1 LKPITFN
8 HQKNSYMKKLRNA
21 LILAGGL
28 AVALFAKSAVAQSR
42 ADALGWKL
50 GAQAWTFNHFTL
62 AEALDKMDSCG
73 IQYVEAF
80 PGQVIGG
87 GIEGKFDYHM
97 SPSKQEEVKAL
108 FKKKHKVLQAFGV
121 VVPESAAEWRMLFD
135 FANRMGIQSIT
146 SEPKPEDL
154 DLISSLC
161 DQYQIKLAIHDHP
174 KPSRYW
180 NPGTVLEAIKGR
192 SKLMGACADIGHWVR
207 SGLDPVECIKKLDGH
222 IVSLHFKDL
231 NNKSADS
238 HDVVWGNGVCQMPKV
253 LETLKNQ
260 KFKGLF
266 SAEYEYNWDN
276 NVPEVKASAAFWR
289 TIVSNL

>member
-1 LKPITFN
+1 
-8 HQKNSYMKKLRNA
+8 MKKLRNA
-21 LILAGGL
+21 FLLAGGL
-28 AVALFAKSAVAQSR
+28 AVALFAQSAKGQAR

-50 GAQAWTFNHFTL
+50 GAQAWTFRNFTL

-97 SPSKQEEVKAL
+97 SPEKQEQVKGL
-108 FKKKHKVLQAFGV
+108 FKKKHKVLMAFGV
-121 VVPESAAEWRMLFD
+121 VVPGSEAEWRMLFD

-146 SEPKPEDL
+146 SEPQPEYL

-161 DQYQIKLAIHDHP
+161 DKNNIKLAIHDHP
-174 KPSRYW
+174 KPSHYW
-180 NPGTVLEAIKGR
+180 HPDSVLKAIQGR

-207 SGLDPVECIKKLDGH
+207 SGLDPVACLKQLNGH
-222 IVSLHFKDL
+222 IVSLHMKDL
-231 NNKSADS
+231 NDKSADS
-238 HDVVWGNGVCQMPKV
+238 HDVIWGNGVSQIPQV
-253 LETLKNQ
+253 LETLKAQ

-266 SAEYEYNWDN
+266 SVEYEYHWDTN
-276 NVPEVKASAAFWR
+276 TPEVKESAAFWKQM
-289 TIVSNL
+289 VSNL

>member
-1 LKPITFN
+1 
-8 HQKNSYMKKLRNA
+8 MKKLRNA
-21 LILAGGL
+21 WLLAGGL
-28 AVALFAKSAVAQSR
+28 AVALFAQSAKGQAR

-80 PGQVIGG
+80 PGQTIGG
-87 GIEGKFDYHM
+87 GIEGKMDYHM
-97 SPSKQEEVKAL
+97 SPDKQEQVKSL
-108 FKKKHKVLQAFGV
+108 IKKKHKVLVAFGV
-121 VVPESAAEWRMLFD
+121 VVPNSEAEWRMLFD

-146 SEPKPEDL
+146 SEPQPEYL

-161 DQYQIKLAIHDHP
+161 DRYNIKLAIHDHP
-174 KPSRYW
+174 KPSHYW
-180 NPGTVLEAIKGR
+180 HPDSVLNAIQGR

-207 SGLDPVECIKKLDGH
+207 SGLDPVECLKKLNGH

-231 NNKSADS
+231 NGKTEQS
-238 HDVVWGNGVCQMPKV
+238 HDVIWGNGVCKIPQV
-253 LETLKNQ
+253 LETLKAQ

-266 SAEYEYNWDN
+266 SAEYEYNWDY
-276 NVPEVKASAAFWR
+276 NVPEVKESAAYWR
-289 TIVSNL
+289 QMVSNL

>member
-1 LKPITFN
+1 
-8 HQKNSYMKKLRNA
+8 MKKLRNA
-21 LILAGGL
+21 LMLAGGL
-28 AVALFAKSAVAQSR
+28 AIALFASSANGQAR

-50 GAQAWTFNHFTL
+50 GAQAWTFNRFTL

-97 SPSKQEEVKAL
+97 SADKQEQVKSL
-108 FKKKHKVLQAFGV
+108 FKKKHKVLVAFGV
-121 VVPESAAEWRMLFD
+121 VVPDSEADWRVLFD

-146 SEPKPEDL
+146 SEPQAEYL

-161 DQYQIKLAIHDHP
+161 DKYNIKLAIHDHP
-174 KPSRYW
+174 KPSHYW
-180 NPGTVLEAIKGR
+180 HPDSVLAAIKGR

-207 SGLDPVECIKKLDGH
+207 SGLDPVECLRKLDGH

-231 NNKSADS
+231 NEKS
-238 HDVVWGNGVCQMPKV
+238 HDAHDVIWGTGVSQMGKV
-253 LETLKNQ
+253 MEVLKAQ

-266 SAEYEYNWDN
+266 SAEYEYHWDN
-276 NVPEVKASAAFWR
+276 NVPEVKASAAYWKQM
-289 TIVSNL
+289 VSNL

>member
-1 LKPITFN
+1 
-8 HQKNSYMKKLRNA
+8 MKKLRNA
-21 LILAGGL
+21 FLLAGGL
-28 AVALFAKSAVAQSR
+28 MLALFAKPSVAQSR

-73 IQYVEAF
+73 IMYVEAF
-80 PGQVIGG
+80 PGQTIGG
-87 GIEGKFDYHM
+87 GIEGKFEYTM
-97 SPSKQEEVKAL
+97 SPSQQEKVKAL
-108 FKKKHKVLQAFGV
+108 FKKKHKVLVGFGV
-121 VVPESAAEWRMLFD
+121 VVPQSEAEWRTLFD
-135 FANRMGIQSIT
+135 FANRMGIQVIT
-146 SEPKPEDL
+146 SEPQQEYL

-174 KPSRYW
+174 KPSMYW
-180 NPGTVLEAIKGR
+180 NPDLVLAAVKNR

-207 SGLDPVECIKKLDGH
+207 SGLDPIECIKKLDGR
-222 IVSLHFKDL
+222 INSLHFKDL
-231 NNKSADS
+231 NDKSPDS
-238 HDVVWGNGVCQMPKV
+238 HDVVWGNGVCQISKV

-266 SAEYEYNWDN
+266 SAEYEHNWDF
-276 NVPEVKASAAFWR
+276 NVPEVKASAAYWR

>member
-1 LKPITFN
+1 
-8 HQKNSYMKKLRNA
+8 M
-21 LILAGGL
+21 LAGGL
-28 AVALFAKSAVAQSR
+28 AVALFANSAAAQAR

-97 SPSKQEEVKAL
+97 SPAKQEEVKAL
-108 FKKKHKVLQAFGV
+108 FKKKHKTLIAFGV
-121 VVPESAAEWRMLFD
+121 VVPGSEAEWRMLFD

-180 NPGTVLEAIKGR
+180 NPDIVLEAIKGR

-231 NNKSADS
+231 NDKSPDS
-238 HDVVWGNGVCQMPKV
+238 HDVVWGNGVSQMPKV
-253 LETLKNQ
+253 METLKKQ

-276 NVPEVKASAAFWR
+276 NVPDVKASAAYWR
-289 TIVSNL
+289 SIVSNL

>member
-1 LKPITFN
+1 
-8 HQKNSYMKKLRNA
+8 MKKLRNA
-21 LILAGGL
+21 WLLAGGL
-28 AVALFAKSAVAQSR
+28 AVAMFAQSAKGQAR

-80 PGQVIGG
+80 PGQTIGG
-87 GIEGKFDYHM
+87 GIEGKLDYHM
-97 SPSKQEEVKAL
+97 SPDKQEKVKEL
-108 FKKKHKVLQAFGV
+108 FKKKHKVLMAFGV
-121 VVPESAAEWRMLFD
+121 VVPNSEAEWRMLFD

-146 SEPKPEDL
+146 SEPQPEYL

-161 DQYQIKLAIHDHP
+161 DRYNIKLAIHDHP
-174 KPSRYW
+174 KPSPYW
-180 NPGTVLEAIKGR
+180 NPEAVLKAIEGR

-207 SGLDPVECIKKLDGH
+207 SGLDPVECLKKLNGH

-231 NNKSADS
+231 NEKSEKG
-238 HDVVWGNGVCQMPKV
+238 HDVIWGNGVCQIPKV
-253 LETLKNQ
+253 LETLKAQ

-266 SAEYEYNWDN
+266 SAEYEYNWDT
-276 NVPEVKASAAFWR
+276 NVPEVKESATFWR
-289 TIVSNL
+289 TMVSNL

>member
-1 LKPITFN
+1 
-8 HQKNSYMKKLRNA
+8 MKKLRNA
-21 LILAGGL
+21 LVLAGSL
-28 AVALFAKSAVAQSR
+28 AVALFANAASAQSR

-50 GAQAWTFNHFTL
+50 GAQAWTFNRFTF

-80 PGQVIGG
+80 PGQEIGG

-97 SPSKQEEVKAL
+97 PPSKQEDVKSL
-108 FKKKHKVLQAFGV
+108 LKKKHKVLVAFCV
-121 VVPESAAEWRMLFD
+121 VVPPSAAEWRILFD

-146 SEPKPEDL
+146 SEPKEEDL
-154 DLISSLC
+154 DLVSSLC

-174 KPSRYW
+174 KPSHYW
-180 NPGTVLEAIKGR
+180 SPEIVLAAIKGR

-231 NNKSADS
+231 NEKSPDA
-238 HDVVWGNGVCQMPKV
+238 HDVIWGTGVCQMPKV
-253 LETLKNQ
+253 METLKNQ

-266 SAEYEYNWDN
+266 SVEYEYNWDN
-276 NVPEVKASAAFWR
+276 NVADVKPSAAFWR
-289 TIVSNL
+289 SMVSNL